1 MTPLRTLVVVL
12 GDQLDLDAAAFDGFD
27 PAQDAVWMAEAA
39 EESTHVWSSKQRIAL
54 FLAAMRHF
62 AEALRAAGRPLHYR
76 RLDDPGNLG
85 TLAAELQASLA
96 SLSPQQVV
104 MTAPGDWRVWQ
115 SLKAVVERAGL
126 VLDVHEDRHFF
137 TTVREFAAHAKKRKS
152 LRLEY
157 FYRELRQRHGVLM
170 QDGGPVGGRWNFDA
184 DNREAFG
191 PEGPGL
197 VPPRA
202 TFAPD
207 AITREVLALVE
218 SRFAGHPG
226 SLASFAWPVTR
237 AQALSALH
245 AFIEQRLPLFGRY
258 EDAMWPGEPWLYHS
272 QLSAALNL
280 KLLAAREVVNAAE
293 AAYRA
298 GHVPLESAEGFIRQ
312 ILGWREY
319 VRGIYWTQMPGYLER
334 NALEAHHDLPAWY
347 WTGDTDMACLRDA
360 LTQTLAQGYAHH
372 IQRLMVIG
380 LFTLLLGVRP
390 QQVHAWYLSVYVDAV
405 EWVELPN
412 TLGMSQYGDGGLMAS
427 KPYVATGKYIQ
438 RMGNRCAG
446 CRYDPAQRVGERACP
461 YTTLYWDFLLRHE
474 KILATNTRMA
484 MQIKNL
490 GRLNEADRAAV
501 RQRAEEIRAAATR
514 PHAWSQP
521 RDARPR
527 SDQD

>member
-1 MTPLRTLVVVL
+1 MSGLRVLVLVL

-39 EESTHVWSSKQRIAL
+39 EESTHVWSSQQRIAL
-54 FLAAMRHF
+54 FLSAMRHF
-62 AEALRAAGRPLHYR
+62 ADALRATGRPLHYR
-76 RLDDPGNLG
+76 RLDDTGNLG
-85 TLAAELQASLA
+85 MLAAELQAALTTLA
-96 SLSPQQVV
+96 PQRVV

-126 VLDVHEDRHFF
+126 ALEIREDRHFF
-137 TTVREFAAHAKKRKS
+137 TTVREFAAHAKKRKA

-170 QDGGPVGGRWNFDA
+170 EDGKPIGGRWNFDA

-191 PEGPGL
+191 PEGPGA
-197 VPPRA
+197 VPTRA
-202 TFAPD
+202 AFAPD
-207 AITREVLALVE
+207 ATTREVLALVE
-218 SRFAGHPG
+218 TRFADHPG

-237 AQALSALH
+237 AQALSALQT
-245 AFIEQRLPLFGRY
+245 FIEQRLPRFGRY
-258 EDAMWPGEPWLYHS
+258 EDAVWPGEPWLYHS
-272 QLSAALNL
+272 QLSSSLNL
-280 KLLAAREVVNAAE
+280 KLLTAREVVHAAE

-360 LTQTLAQGYAHH
+360 LTQTLAHGYAHH

-438 RMGNRCAG
+438 RMGNSCAG

-461 YTTLYWDFLLRHE
+461 YTTLYWDFLMRHE
-474 KILATNTRMA
+474 QRLAGNPRMA
-484 MQIKNL
+484 MQLKNL
-490 GRLNEADRAAV
+490 ARLSEADRAAV
-501 RQRAEEIRAAATR
+501 RQRAEAIRT
-514 PHAWSQP
+514 
-521 RDARPR
+521 DAV
-527 SDQD
+527 S